1 MPKPPKRTQV
11 FQPRLDVGG
20 KDLYLGRWPSQRA
33 AHIARDRAVLY
44 LGVDRPLRHAAA
56 ARALGP
62 ASPAQLVREASQ
74 REKQR
79 TSSRFLGVSWD
90 PRGKAWRVSAQ
101 ALRRKYNIAGLKD
114 EEQAAVLRD
123 RLMLYLLGKA
133 VPLNFPG
140 RKLKPASFEQLQIEL
155 RGARSASRY
164 RGVSPQTVGERE
176 TWSAQIIIKRKGHF
190 LGRYAT
196 ERQAAIAYDRAAI
209 HYLGARAKLNL
220 PAESRRLGP
229 ADAATLCA
237 EAHAEVKKTKRS
249 RFHGV
254 TLQGQLWTACIV
266 HRYQPHRLGSFASE
280 EEAAVA
286 YDKAAVRFHGAK
298 AKLNFHPVTGEELCG
313 QRVGQPS
320 G

>member
-1 MPKPPKRTQV
+1 MPKPPKRPQV
-11 FQPRLDVGG
+11 FQARLDARG
-20 KDLYLGRWPSQRA
+20 KELYLGRWSSRRA
-33 AHIARDRAVLY
+33 ADIARDRAILF
-44 LGVDRPLRHAAA
+44 LGLARTLRRAAA

-74 REKQR
+74 REKER
-79 TSSRFLGVSWD
+79 TSSRFLGVNWD
-90 PRGKAWRVSAQ
+90 LRGKAWRVSAQ
-101 ALRRKYNIAGLKD
+101 AHRRKYSIAGLKD

-140 RKLKPASFEQLQIEL
+140 RKLKPASFEQLQLEL
-155 RGARSASRY
+155 RVARSASRY

-176 TWSAQIIIKRKGHF
+176 TWSAQIIVKRKGHF

-196 ERQAAIAYDRAAI
+196 ERQAAVAYDRAAI

-220 PAESRRLGP
+220 PAASRRLGP

-237 EAHAEVKKTKRS
+237 EAHAELKKTKRS

-266 HRYQPHRLGSFASE
+266 HRYQPHRLGSFATE
-280 EEAAVA
+280 EQAATA
-286 YDKAAVRFHGAK
+286 YDKAATRLHGAK
-298 AKLNFHPVTGEELCG
+298 AKLNFHPQTGEELCG
-313 QRVGQPS
+313 QRLRMG
-320 G
+320 